1 MSQQTRKLNDFSPLL
16 SMLAIFLVVQIISV
30 FLSTPIA
37 SSGTQVFQNPDSVSN
52 SFSYIGFV
60 LLGTLGL
67 LVAMKLGF
75 NLLIRVVI
83 GFAVV
88 FSFYFVFTALLSYIP
103 FLSIT
108 EYNAIGS
115 IMAVAL
121 ALVLYKYPEWYIV
134 DIAGILASVSFSVLL
149 GVSFNI
155 VPALVLLVILAVY
168 DAISVYKTKHMVTL
182 AKNAM
187 ALKLPLMFIIPKNKN
202 YSFLADDVI
211 TKPSSITEQ
220 ITPTIGEADLQP
232 ITQEKH
238 VFFLGLGDVA
248 EPTLLVVSAN
258 VFVNNIYPVIGA
270 MIGTLVGCTFLYFVA
285 MKGKP
290 QAGLPFLN
298 AGVII
303 GFFIGLLLA
312 GIWF

>member
-1 MSQQTRKLNDFSPLL
+1 
-16 SMLAIFLVVQIISV
+16 
-30 FLSTPIA
+30 
-37 SSGTQVFQNPDSVSN
+37 
-52 SFSYIGFV
+52 
-60 LLGTLGL
+60 
-67 LVAMKLGF
+67 
-75 NLLIRVVI
+75 
-83 GFAVV
+83 
-88 FSFYFVFTALLSYIP
+88 
-103 FLSIT
+103 
-108 EYNAIGS
+108 
-115 IMAVAL
+115 
-121 ALVLYKYPEWYIV
+121 
-134 DIAGILASVSFSVLL
+134 
-149 GVSFNI
+149 
-155 VPALVLLVILAVY
+155 
-168 DAISVYKTKHMVTL
+168 
-182 AKNAM
+182 
-187 ALKLPLMFIIPKNKN
+187 MFIIPKNKN